1 MCLSERSVSNL
12 PVAETNLITIM
23 EMLTSPDSTNTLLP
37 SMQDIGTGRWNK
49 SHLLLAV
56 SDVV

>member
-1 MCLSERSVSNL
+1 MCLSRHSVSNL

-37 SMQDIGTGRWNK
+37 SMLEDVMKVI
-49 SHLLLAV
+49 SFLVV
-56 SDVV
+56 SDVD